1 MRTTQG
7 GLKSKDSVKQK
18 PLLPGDPLNR
28 DPLAQDPLSSTDPLT
43 SKDPL
48 SAELPTD
55 PARGT
60 DTPGTELFE
69 SIMCQLLV

>member
-18 PLLPGDPLNR
+18 PLLPGDPLKR
-28 DPLAQDPLSSTDPLT
+28 DPLAQDPLTSTDPLT

-55 PARGT
+55 PARRT
-60 DTPGTELFE
+60 EILGTETFE
-69 SIMCQLLV
+69 S